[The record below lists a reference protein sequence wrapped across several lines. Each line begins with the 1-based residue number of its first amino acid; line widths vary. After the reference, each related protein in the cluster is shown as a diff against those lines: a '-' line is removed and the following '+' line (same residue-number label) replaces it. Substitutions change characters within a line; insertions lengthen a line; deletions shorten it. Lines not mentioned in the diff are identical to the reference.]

1 MGGGGWGEGGGLE
14 TGLAISGWPCALAC
28 WGLPLLPCMPSFLPP
43 PRQVHSHWLSET
55 TPPPTLLVSVLG
67 LQTHVWLL
75 EKSPR
80 TGTTMACP
88 QNLAAATGLTGGV
101 KAVSLVPF

>member
-1 MGGGGWGEGGGLE
+1 MGGRRRARDWPRHLWVALCPGLLGSP
-14 TGLAISGWPCALAC
+14 TPALHA
-28 WGLPLLPCMPSFLPP
+28 LLPAP